1 MHARKSLQL
10 CPALCDTLAHRAPL
24 SKRSSRQEYWN
35 RLLCPPPGYLPDLG
49 LEPASLASS
58 ALTGW
63 FFTSAW
69 KAPIV
74 SAVLYLIVQ
83 SCPTLCIPVELM
95 DCSLLGFPVYEILQA
110 RVLEWVIMPSSGGS
124 SQPRGWTQVSLVAG
138 GFFTSWVTREAP
150 ATHSSVLAWRIP

>member
-1 MHARKSLQL
+1 MCAQVHARKSLQL

-124 SQPRGWTQVSLVAG
+124 SQPRG
-138 GFFTSWVTREAP
+138 
-150 ATHSSVLAWRIP
+150 